1 MAKEY
6 HIAIWQGA
14 HSGLVIR
21 GVTTDMGN
29 LSFTIPIIFLS
40 KSTDI
45 DHQSDIDLACVKQSC
60 C

>member
-6 HIAIWQGA
+6 QIAIWQGA
-14 HSGLVIR
+14 HSELVIR
-21 GVTTDMGN
+21 GVLIWEIWVYNTN
-29 LSFTIPIIFLS
+29 YILS
-40 KSTDI
+40 KSTDT

>member
-6 HIAIWQGA
+6 QIAIWQGA

-21 GVTTDMGN
+21 GVLIREN
-29 LSFTIPIIFLS
+29 LGFTIPIIFLS
-40 KSTDI
+40 KSTDT
-45 DHQSDIDLACVKQSC
+45 DHQSDIDLAYVKQSC